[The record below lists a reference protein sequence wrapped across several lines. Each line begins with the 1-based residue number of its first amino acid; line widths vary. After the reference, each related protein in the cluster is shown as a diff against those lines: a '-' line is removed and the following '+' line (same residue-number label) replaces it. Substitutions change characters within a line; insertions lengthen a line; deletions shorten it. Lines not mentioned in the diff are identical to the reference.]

1 MFHRCALQL
10 TSLRPVRTDGYVG
23 AFVGVGV
30 WLLPKVL
37 YGEERVGEVARR
49 EDTEGERAR
58 ARAAKS
64 HTISRCAVHQNCSYT
79 HHTTPHHTLVLVAL
93 FRYRSCQRWLAS
105 ATTARMKV
113 QNRKPVDFEKLG
125 FEYSQ
130 TQSHVESVD
139 LSTPTPRRLAPCS
152 FEMAPA
158 LPNIA

>member
-1 MFHRCALQL
+1 MGTWVHSWVWAFGCCLKCCMAKSELER
-10 TSLRPVRTDGYVG
+10 LRGGKT
-23 AFVGVGV
+23 
-30 WLLPKVL
+30 
-37 YGEERVGEVARR
+37 RR
-49 EDTEGERAR
+49 ERAR
-58 ARAAKS
+58 AREQRN
-64 HTISRCAVHQNCSYT
+64 HTRYRAVRCTKTVHT
-79 HHTTPHHTLVLVAL
+79 HTTPHHTLVLVAL